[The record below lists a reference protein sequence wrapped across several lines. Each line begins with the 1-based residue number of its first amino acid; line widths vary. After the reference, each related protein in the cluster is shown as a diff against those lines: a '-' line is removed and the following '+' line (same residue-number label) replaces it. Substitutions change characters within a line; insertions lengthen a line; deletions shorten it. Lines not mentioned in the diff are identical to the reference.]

1 MMRPGNILVALLTVS
16 GAFALA
22 DSELPDQEYAALDK
36 KSPVYPHVSQFNGI
50 EGYCIVEYTVTAQGA
65 TQDVFPEACSPVGLF
80 EGISVEAAKQF
91 TYQPRVANGM
101 AVSVEGVRNKF
112 SFNLT
117 GGGKRLD
124 PGPDPIKFSFL
135 KPNEQKGINKR
146 LQSQDWQALKKYA
159 LTRKNRNHRMLYFAG
174 YSELQMGNAD
184 VGYELIEQFIFH
196 DDEETPFEYVTFSAV
211 QRLATHYYQTQQSDK
226 LIALDQ
232 QVDVWWFRLIEPRET
247 NRIALM
253 IADTYGMQGNITES
267 DRRFTQIVDRARTE
281 DAKSDPFVAMAR
293 QALGQ

>member
-1 MMRPGNILVALLTVS
+1 MRLGTIVVALLAVCGS
-16 GAFALA
+16 FVHA
-22 DSELPDQEYAALDK
+22 DSKLPDQEYASLK
-36 KSPVYPHVSQFNGI
+36 KKAPVYPHVSQFNGI
-50 EGYCIVEYTVTAQGA
+50 EGYCIVEYTVTAQGT

-91 TYQPRVANGM
+91 TYRPRMVNGM
-101 AVSVEGVRNKF
+101 ASSVTGVKNKF
-112 SFNLT
+112 IFDLR

-135 KPNEQKGINKR
+135 KPSEQKGINKQ
-146 LQSQDWQALKKYA
+146 LQSQDWKALKKYA

-174 YSELQMGNAD
+174 YSEFQIGNAD
-184 VGYELIEQFIFH
+184 AGYELMEQFVFH
-196 DDEETPFEYVTFSAV
+196 EDEETPFEYVTFSAV

-232 QVDVWWFRLIEPRET
+232 QVDIWWFRLIEPRET

-253 IADTYGMQGNITES
+253 IADTYGMQGNITE
-267 DRRFTQIVDRARTE
+267 
-281 DAKSDPFVAMAR
+281 
-293 QALGQ
+293 

>member
-1 MMRPGNILVALLTVS
+1 MRLGTIVVALLAACGS
-16 GAFALA
+16 LAHA
-22 DSELPDQEYAALDK
+22 DSKLPDQEYAPLEK
-36 KSPVYPHVSQFNGI
+36 KAPVYPHVSQFNGI
-50 EGYCIVEYTVTAQGA
+50 EGYCIVEYTVTAQGT
-65 TQDVFPEACSPVGLF
+65 TQDVFPEACSAVGLF
-80 EGISVEAAKQF
+80 EGISVAAAKQF
-91 TYQPRVANGM
+91 TYQPRIVNGM
-101 AVSVEGVRNKF
+101 PLRIAGIKNRF
-112 SFNLT
+112 IFDLR

-135 KPNEQKGINKR
+135 KPSEQKGINKQ
-146 LQSQDWQALKKYA
+146 LQSQDWKALKKYA

-184 VGYELIEQFIFH
+184 AGYELMEQFVFH
-196 DDEETPFEYVTFSAV
+196 EDEETPFEYVTFSAV

-267 DRRFTQIVDRARTE
+267 DRRFAQIVNRARTE
-281 DAKSDPFVAMAR
+281 TEKADPFVAMAR